1 MSDFSPMMRRIR
13 AEKSLKLKI
22 PKKGRIRLL
31 LILLLFGAAF
41 KFGGALLVSNAQD
54 SVSGT
59 DVKKKQSVK
68 KNQVVEKKS
77 ISVTEFR
84 KESGKESSMMS
95 FAEMAAILK
104 QSSYDMSKISD
115 TISYLQDTLVY
126 HFSLDSSLQNLGKS
140 LMKRYKPLYGAII
153 AMHPN
158 SGRVISIVSFKHDS
172 VSDLGNISF
181 RSIFPAASVF
191 KTITAAAAIEEAGFD
206 AQSLVK
212 HVGRNHTLYKYQLEK
227 EPGQFNEITLER
239 AYALSINPVFAKV
252 GIYSLGKEKLESF
265 SHKFGFNT
273 VIPFELEI
281 EMSQMIIGDSLFE
294 LAELASGF
302 NQQTTIS
309 PFHGALMASTISENG
324 KMPQPFLVDS
334 VTRKDSCVYKAQN
347 RTWKTPINGHTAGE
361 LRKMMQ
367 SVSSYGTARKSF
379 KYIRQSPRFNNIQ
392 YGGKTGSV
400 DRDGI
405 GRVDWFIGFA
415 RDPVD
420 STQRIAVSVVTVHG
434 AYWTVHSS
442 FIAAEYFRHFLK
454 SVQDKQKKGLA
465 EQSAVTLDCIPG
477 KLDQRTQM

>member
-31 LILLLFGAAF
+31 LILLLFGAVF

-54 SVSGT
+54 SVSET
-59 DVKKKQSVK
+59 SVK
-68 KNQVVEKKS
+68 KNKAVEKKS
-77 ISVTEFR
+77 ISADPSR
-84 KESGKESSMMS
+84 KEYSKMS
-95 FAEMAAILK
+95 YSEMTAILK
-104 QSSYDMSKISD
+104 QSSYDMSKVCD
-115 TISYLQDTLVY
+115 TIKHLQDTLVY
-126 HFSLDSSLQNLGKS
+126 HYSLDSSLQSLGNR

-158 SGRVISIVSFKHDS
+158 SGRVLSIISFKHDS

-191 KTITAAAAIEEAGFD
+191 KTITAAAAIEEAGYD
-206 AQSLVK
+206 AQSIVK
-212 HVGRNHTLYKYQLEK
+212 HVGRNHTLYKFQLEK
-227 EPGQFNEITLER
+227 EPGQFNEITFEK

-252 GIYSLGKEKLESF
+252 GMYSVGKGKLESF
-265 SHKFGFNT
+265 CQKFGFNT

-281 EMSQMIIGDSLFE
+281 EMSQVGSSDSLFE

-309 PFHGALMASTISENG
+309 PLHGALMASAISENG
-324 KMPQPFLVDS
+324 KMPCPFVVDS
-334 VTRKDSCVYKAQN
+334 VTRNDSCLYKAQN
-347 RTWKTPINGHTAGE
+347 RVWKTPIKGHTAGE

-367 SVSSYGTARKSF
+367 CVSSYGTARKSF
-379 KYIRQSPRFNNIQ
+379 KYIRQSARFDNIQ

-400 DRDGI
+400 DKDGI
-405 GRVDWFIGFA
+405 GRIDWFIGFA

-420 STQRIAVSVVTVHG
+420 STQRIAISVVTAHG

-442 FIAAEYFRHFLK
+442 FIAAEYFRHYLK
-454 SVQDKQKKGLA
+454 SVQDKQKKEMT
-465 EQSAVTLDCIPG
+465 EQSTITLHHTLG
-477 KLDQRTQM
+477 KLEQKTQM

>member
-13 AEKSLKLKI
+13 AEKSLNSKI

-31 LILLLFGAAF
+31 LILLLFGAAL
-41 KFGGALLVSNAQD
+41 KFGGPLLVSNAQN

-59 DVKKKQSVK
+59 EVRKQSVK
-68 KNQVVEKKS
+68 KDQTAEKKS
-77 ISVTEFR
+77 VSVD
-84 KESGKESSMMS
+84 ESKKKSSMMS
-95 FAEMAAILK
+95 FSEMAAILK
-104 QSSYDMSKISD
+104 QSPYDMSKISD
-115 TISYLQDTLVY
+115 TINHLQDSLVY
-126 HFSLDSSLQNLGKS
+126 HYSLDSSLQNLGNR

-158 SGRVISIVSFKHDS
+158 SGRVLSIVSFKHDS

-191 KTITAAAAIEEAGFD
+191 KTVTAAAAIEEAGFD
-206 AQSLVK
+206 AQSIVK
-212 HVGRNHTLYKYQLEK
+212 HVGRNHTLYKFQLEK
-227 EPGQFNEITLER
+227 EPGQFNEITLEK

-252 GIYSLGKEKLESF
+252 GIYSLGKGKLESF

-273 VIPFELEI
+273 VIPFELDI
-281 EMSQMIIGDSLFE
+281 EMSQMGSGDSLFE

-309 PFHGALMASTISENG
+309 PLHGALMASAISENG
-324 KMPQPFLVDS
+324 KMPYPFVVDS

-347 RTWKTPINGHTAGE
+347 RVWKTPIKGHTAGE

-367 SVSSYGTARKSF
+367 CVSSYGTARKSF
-379 KYIRQSPRFNNIQ
+379 KYIRQSARFNNIQ

-400 DRDGI
+400 DKDGI
-405 GRVDWFIGFA
+405 GRVDWFVGFA
-415 RDPVD
+415 RDPAD
-420 STQRIAVSVVTVHG
+420 STQRIAVSVVTAHG

-442 FIAAEYFRHFLK
+442 FIAAEYFRHYLK
-454 SVQDKQKKGLA
+454 SVQDKQKKEMV
-465 EQSAVTLDCIPG
+465 EQSAITLNYTPG
-477 KLDQRTQM
+477 KLDQKTQM

>member
-1 MSDFSPMMRRIR
+1 
-13 AEKSLKLKI
+13 
-22 PKKGRIRLL
+22 
-31 LILLLFGAAF
+31 
-41 KFGGALLVSNAQD
+41 
-54 SVSGT
+54 
-59 DVKKKQSVK
+59 
-68 KNQVVEKKS
+68 
-77 ISVTEFR
+77 
-84 KESGKESSMMS
+84 
-95 FAEMAAILK
+95 
-104 QSSYDMSKISD
+104 
-115 TISYLQDTLVY
+115 
-126 HFSLDSSLQNLGKS
+126 
-140 LMKRYKPLYGAII
+140 
-153 AMHPN
+153 
-158 SGRVISIVSFKHDS
+158 
-172 VSDLGNISF
+172 
-181 RSIFPAASVF
+181 
-191 KTITAAAAIEEAGFD
+191 
-206 AQSLVK
+206 
-212 HVGRNHTLYKYQLEK
+212 
-227 EPGQFNEITLER
+227 
-239 AYALSINPVFAKV
+239 
-252 GIYSLGKEKLESF
+252 
-265 SHKFGFNT
+265 

-347 RTWKTPINGHTAGE
+347 RTWKTPIKGHTAGE